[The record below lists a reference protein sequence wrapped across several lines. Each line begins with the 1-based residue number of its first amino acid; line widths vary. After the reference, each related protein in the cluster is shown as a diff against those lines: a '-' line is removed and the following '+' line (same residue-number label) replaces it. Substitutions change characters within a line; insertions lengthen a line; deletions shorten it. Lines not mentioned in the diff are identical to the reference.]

1 VLVRGYGVRF
11 RVSAWQE
18 SARARA
24 LRPCNGTSRHSW
36 ALLSRPAR
44 PAHDHDTGFCKRI
57 LRQVERAALE
67 RALEQSAAELAG
79 SQPAPGDLAAAGKAG
94 PGAPAGVARGGRA
107 PGAGGTGA
115 ALWVDR
121 YRPRAYFDLLA
132 TRPRTARRSGAR
144 AAPSGTP
151 GGVAHPRRS
160 PMLIDLCS

>member
-1 VLVRGYGVRF
+1 MLVRGYGVRF

-121 YRPRAYFDLLA
+121 YRPRAYFDLLSDEA
-132 TRPRTARRSGAR
+132 TNRETLRRACGALRHTRRCR
-144 AAPSGTP
+144 AS
-151 GGVAHPRRS
+151 S
-160 PMLIDLCS
+160 PQPHVD